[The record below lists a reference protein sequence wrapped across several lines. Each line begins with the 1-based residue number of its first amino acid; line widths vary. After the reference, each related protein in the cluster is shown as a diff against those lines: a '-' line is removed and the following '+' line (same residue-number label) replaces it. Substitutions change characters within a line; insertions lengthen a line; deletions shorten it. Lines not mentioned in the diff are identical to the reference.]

1 MPQETNLN
9 VSPYFDDFDADK
21 NFYKVLFKPGQPVQA
36 RELTSLQSILQNQI
50 ETFGNHIF
58 KEGSLVIP
66 GGIDYNGQLQGVLIN
81 PTFSGLSVDNYID
94 NLLYKDIV
102 GELSGTRA
110 RVVHILKTGVD
121 SNTSTVLYCTFQS
134 NSTTFRSGERLLTE
148 FVVSPG
154 FSQLSQINAG
164 QAFCSVANGAANVL
178 GSALTVNEGVYFIR
192 GYFVNVPTQE
202 IILAWNSVT
211 PSYSVGFEVFEELIT
226 SDEDPTLYDNARGF
240 SNFAAPGADRLRITT
255 NLTKRPITR
264 NDINSVSD
272 KNYIEIFRI
281 LGGELKK
288 LNRNAQYDEI
298 AKEFARRTYDESGNY
313 YVKPF
318 VVEVRES
325 LNDLKGNDGVYQPG
339 EITNQGLKANQQLGV
354 YKISPGKAYVQGYE
368 VENLGTQLLDFVKPR
383 TTRELKNQY
392 INFANGSSFTLNRVY
407 GAPALEVDGSYIVS
421 LRNSRV
427 GISQTIAPGKEI
439 GLARVYDFA
448 LESGIYNE
456 NTMNL
461 NEWDISLYDIQ
472 MYNEFSLNEPVTLT
486 VPTHIKGKSSGAT
499 AFLRHGITNSGI
511 ITAYN
516 IDGNFQVGEKLIF
529 DDSETNS
536 RVSIAVTE
544 YGVSDVSSL
553 YGTIGVGYTFTADIK
568 PTIVSDFGAVSI
580 STASGGI
587 STVRTTAPEIFF
599 NTILKNNDLVAYSV
613 PGIST
618 ITYSRVVAISD
629 KAFAIAGVTTVPG
642 ICNGGL
648 PSSSL
653 NASNLYLLKSL
664 FQQSS
669 SNSLFTPLPK
679 SNIASLDLTNS
690 FLSIRKEFDV
700 QISANAVTIS
710 PTLLEPNESFAPFDE
725 ENYVLIRKDGN
736 FEPISE
742 DKFSFSDNNRGLS
755 IFGLGT
761 NTDARL
767 IATVQRAEV
776 KAKQKNKVKISILT
790 IDKSSNPGSG
800 IGATTLNDGL
810 TYGNY
815 PYGTRVQDDEICL
828 NYPDVSR
835 IYGVYESS
843 NTSDPLLPAMSL
855 DNITGASG
863 TTDDFILGEEIY
875 GLTSLAVAKYIGK
888 VNSNKIN
895 YVLIS
900 EKQFLP
906 GEKIVSLDSK
916 LISDIDIIDSS
927 SNIIS
932 DNYTFSQ
939 GAKNYI
945 YDYSK
950 LILNDDKIA
959 PSKKLTIVLER
970 GEYSDSDTG
979 DLTTIDSYRQY
990 DWCEVPYTGEINN
1003 GDMID
1008 LRPRVDEYIVT
1019 ENSRSPLEFLGR
1031 SFGTTPNSARN
1042 ILASDTEAI
1051 SNYSYYLGRIDKIYL
1066 SKDNT
1071 IQVRQGEP
1079 SENPLPPEPIENAL
1093 EVATAI
1099 IPPYLCNAQA
1109 ASVVLTENKRY
1120 QMKDIARLENR
1131 IKNLEYYTT
1140 LSLLEKDTSTLTI
1153 KDANGI
1159 DRFKSGLF
1167 VDNFKT
1173 TTFQIKQTEVKNS
1186 IDIKIGELRP
1196 SPYTTEVD
1204 LLLGDSTLLNNSDTF
1219 FTSYDAKYAT
1229 DLVGIGVT
1237 RSGLIP
1243 GSAGKG
1249 VITLNYRQ
1257 VVEISQPFAT
1267 RIENVTPYFVTIYE
1281 GIMDLNPSSDFWVD
1295 RTQLEPLTIEG
1306 AAGEITSTTLQ
1317 LTKEQ
1322 VDTQAGWSPIVWNA
1336 WSEQWTGSLQ

>member
-9 VSPYFDDFDADK
+9 VSPYFDDFDPNK

-36 RELTSLQSILQNQI
+36 RELTTLQSILQNQI

-66 GGIDYNGQLQGVLIN
+66 GGVSYTNNLVGVQIN
-81 PTFSGLSVDNYID
+81 PIFNGTPVDSYID
-94 NLLYKDIV
+94 NLLYSDIV
-102 GELSGTRA
+102 GERSGSRG
-110 RVVHILKTGVD
+110 RVVKILKAGEEDNPFTI
-121 SNTSTVLYCTFQS
+121 LYCTFKSDATSFSSQE
-134 NSTTFRSGERLLTE
+134 NLLAE
-148 FVVSPG
+148 FAVSPG
-154 FSQLSQINAG
+154 FSPLTQINSG
-164 QAFCSVANGAANVL
+164 QSFCTTITGVPTVI
-178 GSALTVNEGVYFIR
+178 GSAFSVNRGVYFIR
-192 GYFVNVPTQE
+192 GYFVNVPSQE
-202 IILAWNSVT
+202 IILEWGSNT
-211 PSYSVGFEVFEELIT
+211 PSYSVGFQIFERNVT
-226 SDEDPTLYDNARGF
+226 ADDDSTLYDNARGF
-240 SNFAAPGADRLRITT
+240 SNFAAPGADRFRILPL
-255 NLTKRPITR
+255 LTKRRITR
-264 NDINSVSD
+264 NDTNSITD
-272 KNYIEIFRI
+272 KNYVEIFRV

-318 VVEVRES
+318 TIEVKECV
-325 LNDLKGNDGVYQPG
+325 NDLKGSDGIYFPG
-339 EITNQGLKANQQLGV
+339 EITSQGLEVNKGLGV
-354 YKISPGKAYVQGYE
+354 YRISPGKAYVQGYE
-368 VENLGTQLLDFVKPR
+368 VESLGTQLLDFVKPR
-383 TTRELKNQY
+383 TTKELRNQY

-407 GAPALEVDGSYIVS
+407 GAPALEVDGSYVVS

-427 GISQTIAPGKEI
+427 GISQTTAPGKEI

-456 NTMNL
+456 SVENL

-472 MYNEFSLNEPVTLT
+472 MYNEFTVNEPVTLT
-486 VPTHIKGKSSGAT
+486 VPTHIRGRSSGAT
-499 AFLRHGITNSGI
+499 AFLRHNTTNSGI

-516 IDGNFQVGEKLIF
+516 IEGNFLVGEKLVF
-529 DDSETNS
+529 DDSETNV
-536 RVSIAVTE
+536 RVSTAITE
-544 YGVSDVSSL
+544 YGVSDASSL
-553 YGTIGVGYTFTADIK
+553 YGIVGSAYTFTADIK
-568 PTIVSDFGAVSI
+568 PTIIADLGPVSI

-587 STVRTTAPEIFF
+587 STVRTVNPDLFF
-599 NTILKNNDLVAYSV
+599 NTILKNNDIVTYSI

-618 ITYSRVVAISD
+618 VTYSRVVSISD
-629 KAFAIAGVTTVPG
+629 KAFAITGITTVIG
-642 ICNGGL
+642 VCDGGL

-653 NASNLYLLKSL
+653 NLNNIYLLKSL
-664 FQQSS
+664 FQPST

-679 SNIASLDLTNS
+679 SNIETVDLTNS
-690 FLSIRKEFDV
+690 ILLIRKEFDV

-710 PTLLEPNESFAPFDE
+710 PTLLESNETFVEFDE
-725 ENYVLIRKDGN
+725 ENYVLIREDGE
-736 FEPISE
+736 FEPLSE
-742 DKFSFSDNNRGLS
+742 DKFSFSNNNRGLT

-761 NTDARL
+761 NTNARF
-767 IATVQRAEV
+767 IATVRKVEV
-776 KAKQKNKVKISILT
+776 KAKQKNKIKISTLT

-810 TYGNY
+810 IYGNY
-815 PYGTRVQDDEICL
+815 PYGTRVQDAEICL
-828 NYPDVSR
+828 NYPDVTR
-835 IYGVYESS
+835 IYGVFESS
-843 NTSDPLLPAMSL
+843 NTSDPVLPSL
-855 DNITGASG
+855 SLVNINSANG
-863 TTDDFILGEEIY
+863 TVDDLIIGEEIY
-875 GLTSLAVAKYIGK
+875 GANSLAVAKYVGK
-888 VNSNKIN
+888 VNSSTIN
-895 YVLIS
+895 YILIT
-900 EKQFLP
+900 EKSFLP
-906 GEKIVSLDSK
+906 DEQILSPESGVIANINTINSGD
-916 LISDIDIIDSS
+916 
-927 SNIIS
+927 SNIS
-932 DNYTFSQ
+932 KNYTFTDGQ
-939 GAKNYI
+939 KNYI

-950 LILNDDKIA
+950 LLLNGDKKA
-959 PSKKLTIVLER
+959 PSKKITVVFER

-990 DWCEVPYTGEINN
+990 DWCEIPYVSGINN
-1003 GDMID
+1003 GDTID
-1008 LRPRVDEYIVT
+1008 IRPRVNDYTVS

-1031 SFGTTPNSARN
+1031 SFNSTGNSARN
-1042 ILASDTEAI
+1042 ILASDTSLL

-1093 EVATAI
+1093 EIATVF
-1099 IPPYLCNAQA
+1099 IPPYLCNAQG
-1109 ASVVLTENKRY
+1109 ASVTLTEHKRY

-1186 IDIKIGELRP
+1186 IDIKRGELRP
-1196 SPYTTEVD
+1196 TPYTTEID
-1204 LLLGDSTLLNNSDTF
+1204 LLLGDNTLLNNEDTF
-1219 FTSYDAKYAT
+1219 FTSYDAKYANN
-1229 DLVGIGVT
+1229 LVGIGVT

-1249 VITLNYRQ
+1249 VITLNYSQ
-1257 VVEISQPFAT
+1257 VVEISQPYAT

-1281 GIMDLNPSSDFWVD
+1281 GIMDLNPSSDIWVD
-1295 RTQLEPLTIEG
+1295 RTQLDPLTVEG
-1306 AAGEITSTTLQ
+1306 ITGEITSTTLQ

-1322 VDTQAGWSPIVWNA
+1322 IDTQGGWSPIVWNA
-1336 WSEQWTGSLQ
+1336 WSEQWTGSY